1 MRTKGY
7 FPGRIM
13 RRTREWRK
21 SLSSLLCGYTD
32 LWYFSTLCYILTC
45 EVHYMRLTSK
55 FSKLIS
61 EKYLDIPSPQKV
73 LSFHQQW
80 KRRTIRHFLI
90 VTGRLGEAD
99 PQPEVLLGNIEETAS
114 FPLTICITY
123 CHGDWKVPKGKKK
136 TWNSSY
142 WNSDINCHVWWVGG
156 PDASQIIRRSHGA
169 SEGTFQPHH
178 KVSISQS

>member
-7 FPGRIM
+7 FPGRVM

-21 SLSSLLCGYTD
+21 SLSSLLYGYTD

-99 PQPEVLLGNIEETAS
+99 PQPQVLLGNILRKTAS

-123 CHGDWKVPKGKKK
+123 CHGDWKVPRGGKKK
-136 TWNSSY
+136 DLKFILLELRHKLPCLMGGWP
-142 WNSDINCHVWWVGG
+142 WCKSD
-156 PDASQIIRRSHGA
+156 
-169 SEGTFQPHH
+169 H
-178 KVSISQS
+178 KEEPWGFWGNISATA